1 MRKSILLSCLCALCI
16 VTRGQQTE
24 FNFVNFSSNSGLS
37 SNNVNAI
44 IKDRFGYMWFATED
58 GLNRFD
64 GVNFTVY
71 NHNELDSNSL
81 GTNQLQTLY
90 EDPGGNLW
98 VGTNRTLS
106 LYDRQKDCF
115 HNFNIANGTA
125 IRAICSDKAG
135 KLWLGS
141 YAGLICYDPVR
152 RTAKYYT
159 ADSSAPGH
167 MLSNTVTSVLLD
179 SRGRLWVGG
188 NTGLYLYQPETDNF
202 KRFSND
208 PADPTSLSDNIV
220 KTIAEDGSGHLWFG
234 TSDGGIDMLQ
244 ADGLHFRRFKN
255 RKNDP
260 QSLVS
265 NRIYSIKPD
274 GNGELWIGTEE
285 GLNIFDPY
293 TAKVRRV
300 IGNARNKYGLK
311 GRSVRSIFIDKSGI
325 YWVGTVQGGVNKYDK
340 NLGFFNLVQYNPFDP
355 WGLSSSKITSFAEAG
370 NGDVFVGTDGGGVNL
385 LHRKTGLFEHL
396 RVAGGNKDIA
406 GGNKDNDLAV
416 LALERIGNELWVATY
431 QHGVYVLNTRDKSVK
446 HFSKGNRPGDLPSDD
461 IFCIKEDR
469 DGHVWLGTNGKGVCV
484 YDRRTGVFRRFEQV
498 SIDGKPSTLLSAGF
512 IRAIEQDSAGNMLI
526 GTVGNGVALFDAVHN
541 TCQVFN
547 RATTGLPL
555 DEAITLYINRYGIV
569 WAGTPSGGLCRL
581 DYLKKRFDN
590 YSERQGL
597 ANAVIYKILGDDAGR
612 LWVST
617 NKGISCF
624 DPERSTF
631 KNYSAENGLQPSSFI
646 EGAGLRVSSGELFF
660 GGIEGLNYFLPA
672 ALHDNKNVPAI
683 VFTDLRIGGH
693 SVTPGQN
700 AAIKENISVAKEI
713 SVGYKQNF
721 SVDFAALDYTT
732 PYENRYMYRLDGL
745 DASWNQLGR
754 SRTAAFTNLYP
765 GTYTLE
771 VRAKN
776 CNGAWIT
783 LPASIRIVVK
793 PPFYLTGYAYA
804 VYALVLGLILW
815 AIRYRGIRKL
825 KNKFALEQERLKMKQ
840 MMEQER
846 REAERLHEFDQLKIK
861 FLTNLSHE
869 FRTPVS
875 LILGPLENLG
885 EKEPDAEKQRQL
897 TMVKRNARRLLNLV
911 NQLLDFRKLEEHE
924 LKLNCHE
931 TDIVAFLKE
940 TAESFRDIAERKQI
954 RFSFK
959 SEFEHFPT
967 IFDRDKIE
975 RVIFNLLGNAF
986 KFTGKDGEVALT
998 IRQAENPGDIAILV
1012 SDTGIGLSTE
1022 DQHRIFDRFFQGNT
1036 DISIMNQGS
1045 GIGLSITKEFVRL
1058 HGGTIRVESGPGK
1071 GSVFTIFLPLER
1083 VDKGMER
1090 LDKGMER
1097 LDKGMERLD
1106 KRMER
1111 LDKGMLAVAPDENPV
1126 DNNIVRTEAKP
1137 AAIPVLDQLT
1147 VLLVEDN
1154 EDFRSYLK
1162 DSLRPLYKIVEAVDG
1177 KDGWQKAL
1185 SRHPDVIVSD
1195 ISMPNMDGIELS
1207 RKIRADNRVSHIPII
1222 LLTALTEDA
1231 YQLKGLETG
1240 ASDYL
1245 TKPFPF
1251 EILHLK
1257 IRNLVLLN
1265 QRLRETYSRRLNVE
1279 TPVAAVQSEDEKLML
1294 KITRYVE
1301 SNLDSSNLSVEEL
1314 SKRVYMSH
1322 ASLYRKIVE
1331 LTGETP
1337 VEFIRSIKLN
1347 KAAELLERSDM
1358 KISEIGYAVGFT
1370 TPNYFTRAFKAK
1382 FNVSPSEYV
1391 SLKRKQAS

>member
-1 MRKSILLSCLCALCI
+1 MRKIILLCWLCASCTG
-16 VTRGQQTE
+16 TRAQQNE

-37 SNNVNAI
+37 SNNVNSI

-64 GVNFTVY
+64 GINFTVY
-71 NHNELDSNSL
+71 NHNELDTNSL
-81 GTNQLQTLY
+81 ATNQLQTIY
-90 EDPGGNLW
+90 EDPRGNLW
-98 VGTNRTLS
+98 VGTNRGLS
-106 LYDRQKDCF
+106 LYDRQRDCF

-125 IRAICSDKAG
+125 IRAICADKAG
-135 KLWLGS
+135 HLWIGS

-152 RTAKYYT
+152 CSAKYYT
-159 ADSSAPGH
+159 ADSAKQGR
-167 MLSNTVTSVLLD
+167 LRSNTVTSVFLD

-188 NTGLYLYQPETDNF
+188 NTGLYLYRPATDDF
-202 KRFSND
+202 RRFSND
-208 PADPTSLSDNIV
+208 PGDPASISDNVI
-220 KTIAEDGSGHLWFG
+220 KTIAEDGSGHVWFG
-234 TSDGGIDMLQ
+234 TNDGGIDMLE
-244 ADGLHFRRFKN
+244 ADGIRFRRYKN
-255 RKNDP
+255 RRNDP
-260 QSLVS
+260 QSLIS
-265 NRIYSIKPD
+265 NRVYSINPD
-274 GNGELWIGTEE
+274 ANGDLWIGTEE

-300 IGNARNKYGLK
+300 SCNDRNKYSLK

-355 WGLSSSKITSFAEAG
+355 LGLSSSKITSFAEAA
-370 NGDVFVGTDGGGVNL
+370 NGDIYVGTDGGGVNL
-385 LHRKTGLFEHL
+385 MHRKTGLFEHL
-396 RVAGGNKDIA
+396 RIA
-406 GGNKDNDLAV
+406 GGTKDNDLAV
-416 LALERIGNELWVATY
+416 LALERTRNELWIATY
-431 QHGVYVLNTRDKSVK
+431 QHGVYVLNIPDNTVRHFTR
-446 HFSKGNRPGDLPSDD
+446 GNGPRDLPNDD
-461 IFCIKEDR
+461 IFCIREDR
-469 DGHVWLGTNGKGVCV
+469 EGHVWLGTNGKGVCM
-484 YDRRTGVFRRFEQV
+484 YDPGTGIFHRFGQV
-498 SIDGKPSTLLSAGF
+498 SIDGKPSRLLSAGF
-512 IRAIEQDSAGNMLI
+512 IRAIEQDSVGNMLI
-526 GTVGNGVALFDAVHN
+526 GTVGSGVVLFNPARNV
-541 TCQVFN
+541 CSIFN

-555 DEAITLYINRYGIV
+555 DEAISLYINKYGIV

-581 DYLKKRFDN
+581 DYLKKQFSN

-617 NKGISCF
+617 NKGLSCF
-624 DPERSTF
+624 DAERSTF

-646 EGAGLRVSSGELFF
+646 LGAGLKARSGEMFF
-660 GGIEGLNYFLPA
+660 GGIEGFNYFLPA
-672 ALHDNKNVPAI
+672 ALHDNKHVPAI

-693 SVTPGQN
+693 SVTPGQD
-700 AAIKENISVAKEI
+700 AAIKENISVAKSIRVE
-713 SVGYKQNF
+713 YKQNF

-732 PYENRYMYRLDGL
+732 PHENRYMYRLDGL
-745 DASWNQLGR
+745 DASWNQLGQ

-765 GTYTLE
+765 GTYTLQ

-776 CNGAWIT
+776 CNGAWT
-783 LPASIRIVVK
+783 TRPAAIRIVVK
-793 PPFYLTGYAYA
+793 PPFYLTAYAY
-804 VYALVLGLILW
+804 VLYALVLVLILLG
-815 AIRYRGIRKL
+815 IRYRGIRKL
-825 KNKFALEQERLKMKQ
+825 KNKFALEHERLQMKQ

-875 LILGPLENLG
+875 LIMGPLENLG
-885 EKEPDAEKQRQL
+885 EKEPDPDKRRQL

-924 LKLNCHE
+924 LKLNCNE
-931 TDIVAFLKE
+931 ADFVAFVKE

-954 RFSFK
+954 GYSFK
-959 SEFEHFPT
+959 SEMEDYPT

-986 KFTGKDGEVALT
+986 KFTGKDGQVSLT
-998 IRQAENPGDIAILV
+998 VRQAQTSGDIEVLV
-1012 SDTGIGLSTE
+1012 SDTGIGLSRE
-1022 DQHRIFDRFFQGNT
+1022 ERDRIFDRFFQGNT
-1036 DISIMNQGS
+1036 NISVMNQGS

-1058 HGGTIRVESGPGK
+1058 HGGAITVESEPGK
-1071 GSVFTIFLPLER
+1071 GSVFTVRLPLER
-1083 VDKGMER
+1083 VHKQA
-1090 LDKGMER
+1090 
-1097 LDKGMERLD
+1097 
-1106 KRMER
+1106 
-1111 LDKGMLAVAPDENPV
+1111 LAVVEDGKLVGHDLPG
-1126 DNNIVRTEAKP
+1126 EAAEP
-1137 AAIPVLDQLT
+1137 YAIPVLDQLT

-1162 DSLRPLYKIVEAVDG
+1162 DNLRSFYRIIEAVDG
-1177 KDGWQKAL
+1177 KDGWHKAL
-1185 SRHPDVIVSD
+1185 SGHPDVIVSD

-1207 RKIRADNRVSHIPII
+1207 RKIRADKRVSHIPII

-1251 EILHLK
+1251 EFLNLK
-1257 IRNLVLLN
+1257 IRNLVQLN
-1265 QRLRETYSRRLNVE
+1265 QRLRETYSRRLNVA
-1279 TPVAAVQSEDEKLML
+1279 TPVAAVQSDDEKLML
-1294 KITRYVE
+1294 QIAQYIE
-1301 SNLDSSNLSVEEL
+1301 SNLDSANLSVEEL
-1314 SKRVYMSH
+1314 SRQVYMSH

-1337 VEFIRSIKLN
+1337 VEYIRSLKLN

-1370 TPNYFTRAFKAK
+1370 TPNYFTRAFRAK
-1382 FNVSPSEYV
+1382 FHVSPSEYIAF
-1391 SLKRKQAS
+1391 KRKTVG